1 MTNKFTML
9 AAACCLSTASGA
21 YAVQIADIDGTKV
34 SLGGYV
40 KAEGV
45 FNRPDGNAA
54 AGSEN
59 SFLAGMRQ
67 SRLNLKI
74 AKDVDGHKV
83 SGFFEGDFYGNSK
96 ADAGTAIYWRMRH
109 AAIQV
114 DNVMVGQFWN
124 GQMLATAP
132 LDPGMI
138 NFWGAGVGTIGG
150 NGATVRPQLL
160 MHYKTDGLRLSVQDP
175 VYTDAGYPDLV
186 ASYLIKTESGVAVSL
201 AATGRDT
208 DTTPDVDDSES
219 KFGAGFS
226 VSGKVPVGKS
236 SLHLSGYSGKGMGA
250 YSGVGVGGAY
260 RGADRIDAEDGDL
273 VSQTGFVAGVKH
285 SFSDNLKGTVRYAK
299 ITVDDEAET
308 ELVMNNVNLVYTYL
322 KGLDIGMEW
331 RRQTLGTVSQ
341 ADSDWQRT
349 RPKGQQ
355 LEFMAMFKF

>member
-1 MTNKFTML
+1 MMTNKKTMTMAL
-9 AAACCLSTASGA
+9 LMSSASMA
-21 YAVQIADIDGTKV
+21 NAVQIADVNGTTIN
-34 SLGGYV
+34 LGGYV

-54 AGSEN
+54 ADSEN
-59 SFLAGMRQ
+59 SFMAGMRQ

-74 AKDVDGHKV
+74 AKDIEGHKV
-83 SGFFEGDFYGNSK
+83 SGLLEGDFYGNST

-132 LDPGMI
+132 LDPGMV
-138 NFWGAGVGTIGG
+138 NFWGAGVGTIAG

-160 MHYKTDGLRLSVQDP
+160 MHYTSDGLRLSLQDP

-186 ASYLIKTESGVAVSL
+186 ASYLFKAESGAAVSVAV
-201 AATGRDT
+201 TGRDT

-219 KFGAGFS
+219 KFGAGLS
-226 VSGKVPVGKS
+226 VSGKLPMGKS
-236 SLHLSGYSGKGMGA
+236 SLHLSGYSGKGLGA

-260 RGADRIDAEDGDL
+260 RGADLIDAEDGDL
-273 VSQTGFVAGVKH
+273 VSQTGFVTGVQH
-285 SFSDNLKGTVRYAK
+285 RFSSKLKGTVRYAK
-299 ITVDDEAET
+299 ISVDDDAET

-322 KGLDIGMEW
+322 KGLDIGVEW
-331 RRQTLGTVSQ
+331 RRQTLGTVSP
-341 ADSDWQRT
+341 ANSDLQRT

-355 LEFMAMFKF
+355 FEVMAMFKF